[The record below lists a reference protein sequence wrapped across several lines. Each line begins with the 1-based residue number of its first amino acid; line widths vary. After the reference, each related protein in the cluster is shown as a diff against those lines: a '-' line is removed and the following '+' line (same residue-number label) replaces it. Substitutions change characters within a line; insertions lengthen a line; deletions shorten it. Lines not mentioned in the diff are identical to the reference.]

1 MRVFV
6 ELDVEDAVL
15 ALLLDRR
22 RAAPTAVS
30 LPASSPPPR
39 ALDQEQRWL
48 RVKEAARYASVSTST
63 IYDVCARGE
72 LQNARVGGNRSV
84 RLLRDWIDAWLS
96 STGIGR
102 R

>member
-63 IYDVCARGE
+63 IYDAWRVANCRTHESAETVAYGYSATGSTRGFPP
-72 LQNARVGGNRSV
+72 QG
-84 RLLRDWIDAWLS
+84 
-96 STGIGR
+96 
-102 R
+102 